1 MKKGLDKI
9 SVDPSEMSAVLSNR
23 DSAPMKQK
31 QKAISLVSRPQL
43 GLNDLIQHVS
53 SIQVLARDLELED
66 GDLECLEVEIKYS
79 GYIEKEQAIAD
90 KLQRLDYVQIPENF
104 QFENLESLSSEA
116 REKLAES
123 QPKSLAE
130 ASRIS
135 GVSASDLAVL
145 LVHLGR

>member
-1 MKKGLDKI
+1 
-9 SVDPSEMSAVLSNR
+9 
-23 DSAPMKQK
+23 
-31 QKAISLVSRPQL
+31 SLVSRPQL

-104 QFENLESLSSEA
+104 RFEKLESLSSEA